1 MPLFFE
7 ECLPLKSGK
16 NGPWL
21 IRLHTKDSHVH
32 EQQQQPQQ
40 HQRQHQQEV
49 QLREHFFVRIEQKLN
64 HFSAKEDS

>member
-32 EQQQQPQQ
+32 ERQQQQPQP
-40 HQRQHQQEV
+40 QQCEV
-49 QLREHFFVRIEQKLN
+49 QLREHFFVRIQQKLN